1 MTEPYKACDHQLT
14 HPPEA
19 KGYPMEEWDKR
30 RPVATQSAVAAW
42 LKKVQAEMAEPKKK
56 PHSGALPDNT
66 EWL

>member
-1 MTEPYKACDHQLT
+1 
-14 HPPEA
+14 
-19 KGYPMEEWDKR
+19 MEEWDKR